1 MNRSTTTTLVTSGA
15 LIFGVSAYLYHIR
28 VIDKL
33 KRKTAH
39 ETAQR
44 QAERKGRIRAEVKL
58 RTLTKEAHKKENACS
73 DNPKSEEGNML
84 DLELK
89 CIGTIVS
96 PFTKR
101 MGTPRQG
108 ALAPN
113 ARGFV
118 QLSCHEETID
128 GMDSY
133 SHCWIIFSFHANT
146 NNPGSN
152 KKAKVRPPR
161 AGGVKVGQLATRSP
175 HRPNN
180 IGLSLVKVDCV
191 DKKTRRL
198 YISALDLVNGT
209 PVYDIKPYVPWDV
222 AGFSGAFHDGLGI
235 KVPEWVRQDDELQSV
250 TFSTE
255 AQESLN
261 FYLLRGYLAPLYTAD
276 NGGYDAARKSIMDV
290 LAQDPRGVKKRGSS
304 SNDTYRLIFCSVE
317 IEFVVSA
324 TSVEVVGVNCLD
336 FDKATTYVDGV
347 PLIMNISDD
356 S

>member
-1 MNRSTTTTLVTSGA
+1 M
-15 LIFGVSAYLYHIR
+15 
-28 VIDKL
+28 
-33 KRKTAH
+33 
-39 ETAQR
+39 
-44 QAERKGRIRAEVKL
+44 
-58 RTLTKEAHKKENACS
+58 TKETYNNNKTCGDISKSQQDNA
-73 DNPKSEEGNML
+73 L

-118 QLSCHEETID
+118 QLNCHEETID

-152 KKAKVRPPR
+152 KKTKVRPPR

-180 IGLSLVKVDCV
+180 IGLSLVKVDYV

-222 AGFSGAFHDGLGI
+222 AGFVGAFHDGLGI
-235 KVPEWVRQDDELQSV
+235 KVPEWVRQDDELQTV
-250 TFSTE
+250 TFSEE

-261 FYLLRGYLAPLYTAD
+261 LYLSRGYLSPLYTTD
-276 NGGYDAARKSIMDV
+276 NGGSNAARKSIMDV
-290 LAQDPRGVKKRGSS
+290 LAQDPRGVKRRGSS
-304 SNDTYRLIFCSVE
+304 SRDTYRLIFCSVE

-324 TSVEVVGVNCLD
+324 SRVEVVNVNTLD
-336 FDKATTYVDGV
+336 FDKDTTYVDGV
-347 PLIMNISDD
+347 PLILNIADD
-356 S
+356 ALAP